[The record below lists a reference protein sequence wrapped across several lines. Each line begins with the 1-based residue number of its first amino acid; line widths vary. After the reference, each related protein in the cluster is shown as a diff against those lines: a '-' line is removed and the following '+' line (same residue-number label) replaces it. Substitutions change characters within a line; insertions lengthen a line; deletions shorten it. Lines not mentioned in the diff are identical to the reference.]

1 MKKQVSAILAASM
14 AASMLVACGGST
26 SSAAT
31 STAPAESTSTASS
44 EAASAESTADAGQ
57 AADITLWTYP
67 IGKWGDSESVDALL
81 ADFNAQYPD
90 IHVTVEYL
98 DYTNGDDQV
107 NTAIEGGSAPDIVM
121 EGPERL
127 VANWGAKGLMADL
140 SDLWTD
146 DQKADISASVEAAC
160 KDSSGAY
167 YEFPLCMTAHCMA
180 INKTV
185 FEAAGAMQYVDAEN
199 HTWTTDNFVK
209 AMEAVRDAAAAGTIN
224 INTPGIIY
232 CGAQGGDQGTRA
244 LVNNLYSDYFVN
256 EDGTAYTANSEN
268 NVKALKLLQDMVNNG
283 SMSANASF
291 AAADELQAFA
301 NQTCAVSFCWNY
313 ANYTQYAAQ
322 TQFTPFAMAF
332 PSDDGKPELEMAG
345 PYGFGVFNNKDEAK
359 IEAAKKFVQFV
370 CDDQTVGV
378 EAVKATGF
386 FPVHSDWGDVYT
398 GDADAETRAPFA
410 LMSDYLGRYYN
421 LTGGWTEQRGYWWPM
436 LTEIMT
442 TGADVQTAADKYAAQ
457 ANANIG

>member
-1 MKKQVSAILAASM
+1 MNMKKPLALLLAAGMTLGLAACGNGSQGNSESPAPGGETGGSSSGAVELNLWSFNVGGFAEASNWEPIIAAFNEQNPNIKITVTPINYQDGDQKLTSAI
-14 AASMLVACGGST
+14 
-26 SSAAT
+26 
-31 STAPAESTSTASS
+31 TAGT
-44 EAASAESTADAGQ
+44 G
-57 AADITLWTYP
+57 
-67 IGKWGDSESVDALL
+67 
-81 ADFNAQYPD
+81 PD
-90 IHVTVEYL
+90 I
-98 DYTNGDDQV
+98 
-107 NTAIEGGSAPDIVM
+107 IF
-121 EGPERL
+121 EGPERI
-127 VANWGAKGLMADL
+127 VGNYAREGLMVDL
-140 SDLWTD
+140 SDLWETGGS
-146 DQKADISASVEAAC
+146 DIAEGISSVSQL
-160 KDSSGAY
+160 DGTY
-167 YEFPLCMTAHCMA
+167 YMYPLSVAAHCMA
-180 INKTV
+180 INYEAFK
-185 FEAAGAMQYVDAEN
+185 AAGALQYIDEETR
-199 HTWTTDNFVK
+199 TWTTDNFVK

-421 LTGGWTEQRGYWWPM
+421 LTGGWPEQRGYWWPM

>member
-1 MKKQVSAILAASM
+1 MNMKKPLALLLAAGMTLGLAACGNGSQGNSESPAPGGETGGSSSGAVELNLSSFNVGGFAEASNWEPIIAAFNEQNPDIKITVTPINYQDGDQKLTSAI
-14 AASMLVACGGST
+14 
-26 SSAAT
+26 
-31 STAPAESTSTASS
+31 TAGT
-44 EAASAESTADAGQ
+44 G
-57 AADITLWTYP
+57 
-67 IGKWGDSESVDALL
+67 
-81 ADFNAQYPD
+81 PD
-90 IHVTVEYL
+90 I
-98 DYTNGDDQV
+98 
-107 NTAIEGGSAPDIVM
+107 IF
-121 EGPERL
+121 EGPERI
-127 VANWGAKGLMADL
+127 VGNYAREGLMVDL
-140 SDLWTD
+140 SDLWETGGS
-146 DQKADISASVEAAC
+146 DIAEGISSVSQL
-160 KDSSGAY
+160 DGTY
-167 YEFPLCMTAHCMA
+167 YMYPLSVAAHCMA
-180 INKTV
+180 INYEA
-185 FEAAGAMQYVDAEN
+185 FEAAGALQYIDEETR
-199 HTWTTDNFVK
+199 TWTTDNFVK

>member
-1 MKKQVSAILAASM
+1 MNMKKPLALLLAAGMTLGLAACGNGSQGNSESPAPGGETGGSSSGAVELNLWSFNVGGFAEASNWEPIIAAFNEQNPDIKITVTPINYQDGDQKLTSAI
-14 AASMLVACGGST
+14 
-26 SSAAT
+26 
-31 STAPAESTSTASS
+31 TAGT
-44 EAASAESTADAGQ
+44 G
-57 AADITLWTYP
+57 
-67 IGKWGDSESVDALL
+67 
-81 ADFNAQYPD
+81 PD
-90 IHVTVEYL
+90 IIFE
-98 DYTNGDDQV
+98 D
-107 NTAIEGGSAPDIVM
+107 
-121 EGPERL
+121 PERI
-127 VANWGAKGLMADL
+127 VGNYAREGLMVDL
-140 SDLWTD
+140 SDLWETGGS
-146 DQKADISASVEAAC
+146 DIAEGISSVSQL
-160 KDSSGAY
+160 DGTY
-167 YEFPLCMTAHCMA
+167 YMYPLSVAAHCMA
-180 INKTV
+180 INYEA
-185 FEAAGAMQYVDAEN
+185 FEAAGALQYIDEETR
-199 HTWTTDNFVK
+199 TWTTDNFVK

>member
-1 MKKQVSAILAASM
+1 MNIKKPLALLLAAGMTLGLAACGNGSQGNSESPAPGGETGGSSSGTVELNLWSFNVGGFAEASNWEPIIAAFNEQNPNIKITVTPINYQDGDQKLTSAI
-14 AASMLVACGGST
+14 
-26 SSAAT
+26 
-31 STAPAESTSTASS
+31 TAGT
-44 EAASAESTADAGQ
+44 G
-57 AADITLWTYP
+57 
-67 IGKWGDSESVDALL
+67 
-81 ADFNAQYPD
+81 PD
-90 IHVTVEYL
+90 I
-98 DYTNGDDQV
+98 
-107 NTAIEGGSAPDIVM
+107 IF
-121 EGPERL
+121 EGPERI
-127 VANWGAKGLMADL
+127 VGNYAREGLMVDL
-140 SDLWTD
+140 SDLWETGGS
-146 DQKADISASVEAAC
+146 DIAEGISSVSQL
-160 KDSSGAY
+160 DGTY
-167 YEFPLCMTAHCMA
+167 YMYPLSVAAHCMA
-180 INKTV
+180 INYEA
-185 FEAAGAMQYVDAEN
+185 FEAAGALQYIDEETR
-199 HTWTTDNFVK
+199 TWTTDNFVK

-313 ANYTQYAAQ
+313 ANYAQYAAQ

>member
-1 MKKQVSAILAASM
+1 MNIKKPLALLLAAGMTLGLAACGNGSQGNSESPAPGGETGGSSSGTVELNLWSFNVGGFAEASNWEPIIAAFNEQNPNIKITVTPINYQDGDQKLTSAI
-14 AASMLVACGGST
+14 
-26 SSAAT
+26 
-31 STAPAESTSTASS
+31 TAGT
-44 EAASAESTADAGQ
+44 G
-57 AADITLWTYP
+57 
-67 IGKWGDSESVDALL
+67 
-81 ADFNAQYPD
+81 PD
-90 IHVTVEYL
+90 I
-98 DYTNGDDQV
+98 
-107 NTAIEGGSAPDIVM
+107 IF
-121 EGPERL
+121 EGPERI
-127 VANWGAKGLMADL
+127 VGNYAREGLMVDL
-140 SDLWTD
+140 SDLWETGGS
-146 DQKADISASVEAAC
+146 DIAEGISSVSQL
-160 KDSSGAY
+160 DGTY
-167 YEFPLCMTAHCMA
+167 YMYPLSVAAHCMA
-180 INKTV
+180 INYDV
-185 FEAAGAMQYVDAEN
+185 FEAAGALQYIDEETR
-199 HTWTTDNFVK
+199 TWTTDNFVK

-442 TGADVQTAADKYAAQ
+442 TGADVQTAADKLSL
-457 ANANIG
+457 IHI

>member
-1 MKKQVSAILAASM
+1 MNMKKPLALLLAAGMTLGLAACGNGSQGNSESPAPGGETGGSSSGAVELNLWSFNVGGFAEASNWEPIIAAFNEQNPNIKITVTPINYQDGDQKLTSAI
-14 AASMLVACGGST
+14 
-26 SSAAT
+26 
-31 STAPAESTSTASS
+31 TAGT
-44 EAASAESTADAGQ
+44 G
-57 AADITLWTYP
+57 
-67 IGKWGDSESVDALL
+67 
-81 ADFNAQYPD
+81 PD
-90 IHVTVEYL
+90 I
-98 DYTNGDDQV
+98 
-107 NTAIEGGSAPDIVM
+107 IF
-121 EGPERL
+121 EGPERI
-127 VANWGAKGLMADL
+127 VGNYAREGLMVDL
-140 SDLWTD
+140 SDLWETGGS
-146 DQKADISASVEAAC
+146 DIAEGISSVSQL
-160 KDSSGAY
+160 DGTY
-167 YEFPLCMTAHCMA
+167 YMYPLSVAAHCMA
-180 INKTV
+180 INYEAFK
-185 FEAAGAMQYVDAEN
+185 AAGALQYIDEETR
-199 HTWTTDNFVK
+199 TWTTDNFVK

-301 NQTCAVSFCWNY
+301 NQTCAVSFCWHY

>member
-1 MKKQVSAILAASM
+1 MNMKKPLALLLAAGMTLGLAACGNGSQGNSESPAPGGETGGSSSGAVELNLWSFNVGGFAEASNWEPIIAAFNEQNPNIKITVTPINYQDGDQKLTSAI
-14 AASMLVACGGST
+14 
-26 SSAAT
+26 
-31 STAPAESTSTASS
+31 TAGT
-44 EAASAESTADAGQ
+44 G
-57 AADITLWTYP
+57 
-67 IGKWGDSESVDALL
+67 
-81 ADFNAQYPD
+81 PD
-90 IHVTVEYL
+90 I
-98 DYTNGDDQV
+98 
-107 NTAIEGGSAPDIVM
+107 IF
-121 EGPERL
+121 EGPERI
-127 VANWGAKGLMADL
+127 VGNYAREGLMVDL
-140 SDLWTD
+140 SDLWETGGS
-146 DQKADISASVEAAC
+146 DIAEGISSVSQL
-160 KDSSGAY
+160 DGTY
-167 YEFPLCMTAHCMA
+167 YMYPLSVAAHCMA
-180 INKTV
+180 INYEA
-185 FEAAGAMQYVDAEN
+185 FEAAGALQYIDEETR
-199 HTWTTDNFVK
+199 TWTTDNFVK

-268 NVKALKLLQDMVNNG
+268 NVKALKLLQYMVNNG

>member
-1 MKKQVSAILAASM
+1 MNMKKPLALLLAAGMTLGLAACGNGSQGNSESPAPGGETGGSSSGAVELNLWSFNVGGFAEASNWEPIIAAFNEQNPDIKITVTPINYQDGDQKLTSAI
-14 AASMLVACGGST
+14 
-26 SSAAT
+26 
-31 STAPAESTSTASS
+31 TAGT
-44 EAASAESTADAGQ
+44 G
-57 AADITLWTYP
+57 
-67 IGKWGDSESVDALL
+67 
-81 ADFNAQYPD
+81 PD
-90 IHVTVEYL
+90 I
-98 DYTNGDDQV
+98 
-107 NTAIEGGSAPDIVM
+107 IF
-121 EGPERL
+121 EGPERI
-127 VANWGAKGLMADL
+127 VGNYAREGLMVDL
-140 SDLWTD
+140 SDLWETGGS
-146 DQKADISASVEAAC
+146 DIAEGISSVSQL
-160 KDSSGAY
+160 DGTY
-167 YEFPLCMTAHCMA
+167 YMYPLSVAAHCMA
-180 INKTV
+180 INYEA
-185 FEAAGAMQYVDAEN
+185 FEAAGALQYIDEETR
-199 HTWTTDNFVK
+199 TWTTDNFVK

-442 TGADVQTAADKYAAQ
+442 TSADVQTAADKYAAQ

>member
-1 MKKQVSAILAASM
+1 MNMKKPLALLLAAGMTLGLAACGNGSQGNSESPAPGGETGGSSSGAVELNLWSFNVGGFAEASNWEPIIAAFNEQNPDIKITVTPINYQDGDQKLTSAI
-14 AASMLVACGGST
+14 
-26 SSAAT
+26 
-31 STAPAESTSTASS
+31 TAGT
-44 EAASAESTADAGQ
+44 G
-57 AADITLWTYP
+57 
-67 IGKWGDSESVDALL
+67 
-81 ADFNAQYPD
+81 PD
-90 IHVTVEYL
+90 I
-98 DYTNGDDQV
+98 
-107 NTAIEGGSAPDIVM
+107 IF
-121 EGPERL
+121 EGPERI
-127 VANWGAKGLMADL
+127 VGNYAREGLMVDL
-140 SDLWTD
+140 SDLWETGGS
-146 DQKADISASVEAAC
+146 DIAEGISSVSQL
-160 KDSSGAY
+160 DGTY
-167 YEFPLCMTAHCMA
+167 YMYPLSVAAHCMA
-180 INKTV
+180 INYEA
-185 FEAAGAMQYVDAEN
+185 FEAAGALQYIDEETR
-199 HTWTTDNFVK
+199 TWTTDNFVK
-209 AMEAVRDAAAAGTIN
+209 AMEAVRDAAAAGTVN
-224 INTPGIIY
+224 VATPGIIY

-244 LVNNLYSDYFVN
+244 LVNNLYSDYYVN
-256 EDGTAYTANSEN
+256 EDGTSYLANSEN

-313 ANYTQYAAQ
+313 SNYTQYAEQ

>member
-1 MKKQVSAILAASM
+1 MNMKKPLALLLAAGMTLGLAACGNGSQGNSESPAPGGETGGSSSGAVELNLWSFNVGGFAEASNWEPIIVAFNEQNPDIKITVTPINYQDGDQKLTSAI
-14 AASMLVACGGST
+14 
-26 SSAAT
+26 
-31 STAPAESTSTASS
+31 TAGT
-44 EAASAESTADAGQ
+44 G
-57 AADITLWTYP
+57 
-67 IGKWGDSESVDALL
+67 
-81 ADFNAQYPD
+81 PD
-90 IHVTVEYL
+90 I
-98 DYTNGDDQV
+98 
-107 NTAIEGGSAPDIVM
+107 IF
-121 EGPERL
+121 EGPERI
-127 VANWGAKGLMADL
+127 VGNYAREGLMVDL
-140 SDLWTD
+140 SDLWETGGS
-146 DQKADISASVEAAC
+146 DIAEGISSVSQL
-160 KDSSGAY
+160 DGTY
-167 YEFPLCMTAHCMA
+167 YMYPLSVAAHCMA
-180 INKTV
+180 INYEA
-185 FEAAGAMQYVDAEN
+185 FEAAGALQYIDEETR
-199 HTWTTDNFVK
+199 TWTTDNFVK

-244 LVNNLYSDYFVN
+244 LVNNLYSDYFAN

-268 NVKALKLLQDMVNNG
+268 NLKALKLLQDMVNNG

>member
-1 MKKQVSAILAASM
+1 MNMKKPLALLLAAGMTLGLAACGNGSQGNSESPAPGGETGGSSSGAVELNLWSFNVGGFAEASNWEPIIAAFNEQNPDIKITVTPINYQDGDQKLTSAI
-14 AASMLVACGGST
+14 
-26 SSAAT
+26 
-31 STAPAESTSTASS
+31 TAGT
-44 EAASAESTADAGQ
+44 G
-57 AADITLWTYP
+57 
-67 IGKWGDSESVDALL
+67 
-81 ADFNAQYPD
+81 PD
-90 IHVTVEYL
+90 I
-98 DYTNGDDQV
+98 
-107 NTAIEGGSAPDIVM
+107 IF
-121 EGPERL
+121 EGPERI
-127 VANWGAKGLMADL
+127 VGNYAREGLMVDL
-140 SDLWTD
+140 SDLWETGGS
-146 DQKADISASVEAAC
+146 DIAEGISSVSQL
-160 KDSSGAY
+160 DGTY
-167 YEFPLCMTAHCMA
+167 YMYPLSVAAHCMA
-180 INKTV
+180 INYDV
-185 FEAAGAMQYVDAEN
+185 FEAAGALQYIDEETR
-199 HTWTTDNFVK
+199 TWTTDNFVK
-209 AMEAVRDAAAAGTIN
+209 AMEAVRDAAAAGTVN
-224 INTPGIIY
+224 VATPGIIY

-244 LVNNLYSDYFVN
+244 LVNNLYSDYYVN
-256 EDGTAYTANSEN
+256 EDGTSYLANSEN

>member
-1 MKKQVSAILAASM
+1 MNMKKPLALLLAAGMTLGLAACGNGSQGNSESPAPGGETGGSSSGAVELNLWSFNVGGFAEASNWEPIIAAFNEQNPDIKITVTPINYQDGDQKLTSAI
-14 AASMLVACGGST
+14 
-26 SSAAT
+26 
-31 STAPAESTSTASS
+31 TAGT
-44 EAASAESTADAGQ
+44 G
-57 AADITLWTYP
+57 
-67 IGKWGDSESVDALL
+67 
-81 ADFNAQYPD
+81 PD
-90 IHVTVEYL
+90 I
-98 DYTNGDDQV
+98 
-107 NTAIEGGSAPDIVM
+107 IF
-121 EGPERL
+121 EGPERI
-127 VANWGAKGLMADL
+127 VGNYAREGLMVDL
-140 SDLWTD
+140 SDLWETGGS
-146 DQKADISASVEAAC
+146 DIAEGISSVSQL
-160 KDSSGAY
+160 DGTY
-167 YEFPLCMTAHCMA
+167 YMYPLSVAAHCMA
-180 INKTV
+180 INYEA
-185 FEAAGAMQYVDAEN
+185 FEAAGALQYIDEETR
-199 HTWTTDNFVK
+199 TWTTDNFVK

-291 AAADELQAFA
+291 AAADELQDFA

>member
-1 MKKQVSAILAASM
+1 MNMKKPLALLLAAGMTLGLAACGNGSQGNSESPAPGGETGGSSSGAVELNLWSFNVGGFAEASNWEPIIAAFNEQNPDIKITVTPINYQDGDQKLTSAI
-14 AASMLVACGGST
+14 
-26 SSAAT
+26 
-31 STAPAESTSTASS
+31 TAGT
-44 EAASAESTADAGQ
+44 G
-57 AADITLWTYP
+57 
-67 IGKWGDSESVDALL
+67 
-81 ADFNAQYPD
+81 PD
-90 IHVTVEYL
+90 VIF
-98 DYTNGDDQV
+98 
-107 NTAIEGGSAPDIVM
+107 
-121 EGPERL
+121 EGPERI
-127 VANWGAKGLMADL
+127 VGNYAREGLMVDL
-140 SDLWTD
+140 SDLWETGGS
-146 DQKADISASVEAAC
+146 DIAEGISSVSQL
-160 KDSSGAY
+160 DGTY
-167 YEFPLCMTAHCMA
+167 YMYPLSVAAHCMA
-180 INKTV
+180 INYEA
-185 FEAAGAMQYVDAEN
+185 FEAAGALQYIDEETR
-199 HTWTTDNFVK
+199 TWTTDNFVK

>member
-1 MKKQVSAILAASM
+1 MNMKKPLALLLAAGMTLGLAACGNGSQGNSESPAPGGETGGSSSGAVELNLWSFNVGGFAEASNWEPIIAAFNEQNPDIKITVTPINYQDGDQKLTSAI
-14 AASMLVACGGST
+14 
-26 SSAAT
+26 
-31 STAPAESTSTASS
+31 TAGT
-44 EAASAESTADAGQ
+44 G
-57 AADITLWTYP
+57 
-67 IGKWGDSESVDALL
+67 
-81 ADFNAQYPD
+81 PD
-90 IHVTVEYL
+90 I
-98 DYTNGDDQV
+98 
-107 NTAIEGGSAPDIVM
+107 IF
-121 EGPERL
+121 EGPERI
-127 VANWGAKGLMADL
+127 VGNYAREGLMVDL
-140 SDLWTD
+140 SDLWETGGS
-146 DQKADISASVEAAC
+146 DIAEGISSVSQL
-160 KDSSGAY
+160 DGTY
-167 YEFPLCMTAHCMA
+167 YMYPLSVAAHCMA
-180 INKTV
+180 INYEA
-185 FEAAGAMQYVDAEN
+185 FEAAGALQYIDEETR
-199 HTWTTDNFVK
+199 TWTTDNFVK

-442 TGADVQTAADKYAAQ
+442 TGADVQTADDKYAAQ

>member
-1 MKKQVSAILAASM
+1 MNMKKPLALLLAAGMTLGLAACGNGSQGNSESPAPGGETGGSSSGAVELNLWSFNVGGFAEASNWEPIIAAFNEQNPDIKITVTPINYQDGDQKLTSAI
-14 AASMLVACGGST
+14 
-26 SSAAT
+26 
-31 STAPAESTSTASS
+31 TAGT
-44 EAASAESTADAGQ
+44 G
-57 AADITLWTYP
+57 
-67 IGKWGDSESVDALL
+67 
-81 ADFNAQYPD
+81 PD
-90 IHVTVEYL
+90 I
-98 DYTNGDDQV
+98 
-107 NTAIEGGSAPDIVM
+107 IF
-121 EGPERL
+121 EGPERI
-127 VANWGAKGLMADL
+127 VGNYAREGLMVDL
-140 SDLWTD
+140 SDLWETGGS
-146 DQKADISASVEAAC
+146 DIAEGISSVSQL
-160 KDSSGAY
+160 DGTY
-167 YEFPLCMTAHCMA
+167 YMYPLSVAAHCMA
-180 INKTV
+180 INYEA
-185 FEAAGAMQYVDAEN
+185 FEAAGALQYIDEETR
-199 HTWTTDNFVK
+199 TWTTDNFVK

-268 NVKALKLLQDMVNNG
+268 NVKALKLLQDMGNNG

>member
-1 MKKQVSAILAASM
+1 MNMKKPLALLLAAGMTLGLAACGNGSQGNSESPAPGGSSSGAVELNLWSFNVGGFAEASNWEPIIAAFNEQNPDIKITVTPINYQDGDQKLTSAI
-14 AASMLVACGGST
+14 
-26 SSAAT
+26 
-31 STAPAESTSTASS
+31 TAGT
-44 EAASAESTADAGQ
+44 G
-57 AADITLWTYP
+57 
-67 IGKWGDSESVDALL
+67 
-81 ADFNAQYPD
+81 PD
-90 IHVTVEYL
+90 I
-98 DYTNGDDQV
+98 
-107 NTAIEGGSAPDIVM
+107 IF
-121 EGPERL
+121 EGPERI
-127 VANWGAKGLMADL
+127 VGNYAREGLMVDL
-140 SDLWTD
+140 SDLWETGGS
-146 DQKADISASVEAAC
+146 DIAEGISSVSQL
-160 KDSSGAY
+160 DGTY
-167 YEFPLCMTAHCMA
+167 YMYPLSVAAHCMA
-180 INKTV
+180 INYEA
-185 FEAAGAMQYVDAEN
+185 FEAAGALQYIDEETR
-199 HTWTTDNFVK
+199 TWTTDNFVK

-386 FPVHSDWGDVYT
+386 FPVHSDLGDVYT

>member
-1 MKKQVSAILAASM
+1 MNIKKPLALLLAAGMTLGLAACGNGSQGNSESPAPGGETGGSSSGAVELNLWSFNVGGFAEASNWEPIIAAFNEQNPDIKITVTPINYQDGDQKLTSAI
-14 AASMLVACGGST
+14 
-26 SSAAT
+26 
-31 STAPAESTSTASS
+31 TAGT
-44 EAASAESTADAGQ
+44 G
-57 AADITLWTYP
+57 
-67 IGKWGDSESVDALL
+67 
-81 ADFNAQYPD
+81 PD
-90 IHVTVEYL
+90 I
-98 DYTNGDDQV
+98 
-107 NTAIEGGSAPDIVM
+107 IF
-121 EGPERL
+121 EGPERI
-127 VANWGAKGLMADL
+127 VGNYAREGLMVDL
-140 SDLWTD
+140 SDLWETGGS
-146 DQKADISASVEAAC
+146 DIAEGISSVSQL
-160 KDSSGAY
+160 DGTY
-167 YEFPLCMTAHCMA
+167 YMYPLSVAAHCMA
-180 INKTV
+180 INYDV
-185 FEAAGAMQYVDAEN
+185 FEAAGALQYIDEETR
-199 HTWTTDNFVK
+199 TWTTDNFVK
-209 AMEAVRDAAAAGTIN
+209 AMEAVRDAAAAGTVN
-224 INTPGIIY
+224 VATPGIIY

-313 ANYTQYAAQ
+313 SNYTQYAEQ

-370 CDDQTVGV
+370 CDDQTTGI
-378 EAVKATGF
+378 EAVKTTGF
-386 FPVHSDWGDVYT
+386 FPVHADWGDVYA

-436 LTEIMT
+436 LAEIMT
-442 TGADVQTAADKYAAQ
+442 TGADVQTAADNFVQQ

>member
-1 MKKQVSAILAASM
+1 MNMKKPLALLLAAGMTLGLAACGNGSQGNSESPAPSGETGGSSSGAVELNLWSFNVGGFAEASNWEPIIAAFNEQNPDIKITVTPINYQDGDQKLTSAI
-14 AASMLVACGGST
+14 
-26 SSAAT
+26 
-31 STAPAESTSTASS
+31 TAGT
-44 EAASAESTADAGQ
+44 G
-57 AADITLWTYP
+57 
-67 IGKWGDSESVDALL
+67 
-81 ADFNAQYPD
+81 PD
-90 IHVTVEYL
+90 I
-98 DYTNGDDQV
+98 
-107 NTAIEGGSAPDIVM
+107 IF
-121 EGPERL
+121 EGPERI
-127 VANWGAKGLMADL
+127 VGNYAREGLMVDL
-140 SDLWTD
+140 SDLWETGGS
-146 DQKADISASVEAAC
+146 DIAEGISSVSQL
-160 KDSSGAY
+160 DGTY
-167 YEFPLCMTAHCMA
+167 YMYPLSVAAHCMA
-180 INKTV
+180 INYEAFK
-185 FEAAGAMQYVDAEN
+185 AAGALQYIDEETR
-199 HTWTTDNFVK
+199 TWTTDNFVK

>member
-1 MKKQVSAILAASM
+1 MNIKKPLALLLAAGMTLGLAACGNGSQGNSESPAPGGETGGSSSGAVELNLWSFNVGGFAEASNWEPIIAAFNEQNPDIKITVTPINYQDGDQKLTSAI
-14 AASMLVACGGST
+14 
-26 SSAAT
+26 
-31 STAPAESTSTASS
+31 TAGT
-44 EAASAESTADAGQ
+44 G
-57 AADITLWTYP
+57 
-67 IGKWGDSESVDALL
+67 
-81 ADFNAQYPD
+81 PD
-90 IHVTVEYL
+90 I
-98 DYTNGDDQV
+98 
-107 NTAIEGGSAPDIVM
+107 IF
-121 EGPERL
+121 EGPERI
-127 VANWGAKGLMADL
+127 VGNYAREGLMVDL
-140 SDLWTD
+140 SDLWETGGS
-146 DQKADISASVEAAC
+146 DIAEGISSVSQL
-160 KDSSGAY
+160 DSTY
-167 YEFPLCMTAHCMA
+167 YMYPLSVAAHCMA
-180 INKTV
+180 INYEA
-185 FEAAGAMQYVDAEN
+185 FEAAGALQYIDEETR
-199 HTWTTDNFVK
+199 TWTTDNFVK

>member
-1 MKKQVSAILAASM
+1 MNMKKPLALLLAAGMTLGLAACGNGSQGNSESPAPGGETGGSSSGAVELNLWSFNVGGFAEASNWEPIIAAFNEQNPDIKITVTPINYQDGDQKLTSAI
-14 AASMLVACGGST
+14 
-26 SSAAT
+26 
-31 STAPAESTSTASS
+31 TAGT
-44 EAASAESTADAGQ
+44 G
-57 AADITLWTYP
+57 
-67 IGKWGDSESVDALL
+67 
-81 ADFNAQYPD
+81 PD
-90 IHVTVEYL
+90 I
-98 DYTNGDDQV
+98 
-107 NTAIEGGSAPDIVM
+107 IF
-121 EGPERL
+121 EGPERI
-127 VANWGAKGLMADL
+127 VGNYAREGLMVDL
-140 SDLWTD
+140 SDLWETGGS
-146 DQKADISASVEAAC
+146 DIAEGISSVSQL
-160 KDSSGAY
+160 DGTY
-167 YEFPLCMTAHCMA
+167 YMYPLSVAAHCMA
-180 INKTV
+180 INYEAFK
-185 FEAAGAMQYVDAEN
+185 AAGALQYIDEETR
-199 HTWTTDNFVK
+199 TWTTDNFVK
-209 AMEAVRDAAAAGTIN
+209 AMEAVRDAAAAGTVN
-224 INTPGIIY
+224 VATPGIIY

-244 LVNNLYSDYFVN
+244 LVNNLYSDYYVN
-256 EDGTAYTANSEN
+256 EDGTSYLANSEN

-313 ANYTQYAAQ
+313 SNYTQYAEQ

-370 CDDQTVGV
+370 CDDQTTGI
-378 EAVKATGF
+378 EAVKTTGF
-386 FPVHSDWGDVYT
+386 FPVHADWGDVYA

-436 LTEIMT
+436 LAEIMT
-442 TGADVQTAADKYAAQ
+442 TGADVQAAADNFVQQ

>member
-1 MKKQVSAILAASM
+1 MNMKKPLALLLAAGMTLGLAACGNGSQGNSESPAPGGETGGSSSGAVELNLWSFNVGGFAEASNWEPIIAAFNEQNPDIKITVTPINYQDGDQKLTSAI
-14 AASMLVACGGST
+14 
-26 SSAAT
+26 
-31 STAPAESTSTASS
+31 TAGT
-44 EAASAESTADAGQ
+44 G
-57 AADITLWTYP
+57 
-67 IGKWGDSESVDALL
+67 
-81 ADFNAQYPD
+81 PD
-90 IHVTVEYL
+90 I
-98 DYTNGDDQV
+98 
-107 NTAIEGGSAPDIVM
+107 IF
-121 EGPERL
+121 EGPERI
-127 VANWGAKGLMADL
+127 VGNYAREGLMVDL
-140 SDLWTD
+140 SDLWETGGS
-146 DQKADISASVEAAC
+146 DIAEGISSVSQL
-160 KDSSGAY
+160 DGTY
-167 YEFPLCMTAHCMA
+167 YMYPLSVAAHCMA
-180 INKTV
+180 INYEA
-185 FEAAGAMQYVDAEN
+185 FEAAGALQYIDEETR
-199 HTWTTDNFVK
+199 TWTTDNFVK
-209 AMEAVRDAAAAGTIN
+209 AMEAVGDAAAAGTVN
-224 INTPGIIY
+224 VATPGIIY

-244 LVNNLYSDYFVN
+244 HVNNLYSDYYVN
-256 EDGTAYTANSEN
+256 EDGTSYLANSEN

-313 ANYTQYAAQ
+313 SNYTQYAEQ

-370 CDDQTVGV
+370 CDDQTTGI
-378 EAVKATGF
+378 EAVKTTGF
-386 FPVHSDWGDVYT
+386 FPVHADWGDVYA

-436 LTEIMT
+436 LAEIMT
-442 TGADVQTAADKYAAQ
+442 TGADVQTAADNFVQQ